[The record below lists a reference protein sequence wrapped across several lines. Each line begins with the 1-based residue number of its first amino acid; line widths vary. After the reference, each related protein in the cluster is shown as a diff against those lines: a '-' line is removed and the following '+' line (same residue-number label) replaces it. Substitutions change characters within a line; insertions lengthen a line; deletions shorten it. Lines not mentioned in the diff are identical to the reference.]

1 MGSSDFVRTFRT
13 PGGER
18 RSGSSFV
25 IDSTL
30 TVLILVLCS
39 FGLTVLYSASG
50 ESLFYVKRQLI
61 FMIAGFFLMMVVAQ
75 LSLRTLQRW
84 AFVIYALGLLSLIAV
99 LLVGVGAKG
108 AQRWLDFGITRLQ
121 PSEIMKVCLP
131 VTIAA
136 YLGAR
141 LIPPS
146 FKHVF
151 WSLVIILVPTVLV
164 MRQPDLGTA
173 ILVFLSGFLV
183 LFLAGLRKRY
193 IFGSL
198 AIAVGAIPL
207 MWLYVLR
214 DYQKQRILT
223 MFSPEADSLGAG
235 WNIVQSK
242 TAIGSGG
249 LQGKGW
255 TEGTQSQLN
264 FLPES
269 QTDFIIAVLAEE
281 FGLIG
286 VLGLC
291 TLYTCIII
299 RCLVIGISAKTQFG
313 RLLSGG
319 LGLIFSVYVF
329 VNMGMV
335 SGILPVVGAPLPMVS
350 YGGTAILT
358 LFIGFGILMAIS
370 AEPRLMR
377 THF

>member
-1 MGSSDFVRTFRT
+1 MQSTDFVRTIQT
-13 PGGER
+13 PGGAQR
-18 RSGSSFV
+18 ARSSFV

-30 TVLILVLCS
+30 ALLILTLCC

-50 ESLFYVKRQLI
+50 ENLFYVKRQLV
-61 FMIAGFFLMMVVAQ
+61 FMIAGFILMIVIAQ

-84 AFVIYALGLLSLIAV
+84 AFVIYALSLLSLIAV
-99 LLVGVGAKG
+99 LLFGVGAKG

-131 VTIAA
+131 VAIAA

-151 WSLVIILVPTVLV
+151 WSLIMILLPTIMVIQ
-164 MRQPDLGTA
+164 QPDLGTA

-183 LFLAGLRKRY
+183 LFLAGLSKRY

-198 AIAVGAIPL
+198 AIAICAIPL

-249 LQGKGW
+249 LLGKGW

-286 VLGLC
+286 VLALC
-291 TLYTCIII
+291 SLYLCIVG
-299 RCLVIGISAKTQFG
+299 RCLLIGVRAKTQFG
-313 RLLSGG
+313 RLLAGG
-319 LGLIFSVYVF
+319 LGSVFFVYVF

-358 LFIGFGILMAIS
+358 LFMGFGILMAIS
-370 AEPRLMR
+370 AEPRLLR
-377 THF
+377 TQF